1 MSGKKEDVVVVWLQ
15 RDLRLHDNPALQAA
29 LAHATCVVR
38 IPPRIWN
45 FVVIVGGAPLFPPA
59 GFALAQVTILDFTGA
74 DLYLGPRR
82 GRSIPTWPSVEMVAS
97 E

>member
-29 LAHATCVVR
+29 LAHAKCVVR
-38 IPPRIWN
+38 ITSANWN
-45 FVVIVGGAPLFPPA
+45 LVVIVGGAPLFPPA
-59 GFALAQVTILDFTGA
+59 GFTVAQVTVLDSAGA
-74 DLYLGPRR
+74 DVHLGPRR
-82 GRSIPTWPSVEMVAS
+82 GRPIPTRPSVKVVAS